1 MDDAQLRTV
10 WQQRQ
15 GNYRLTPLAEPLAV
29 LMKQKLA
36 RRVRRLGELARLW
49 DDMIPEAIRDHTALE
64 GFHQGVLTVMVD
76 SASQRF
82 HLQTLLTG
90 GLLRQMQ
97 EAFSGTL
104 QKVRLLPGQF
114 YSVDLETGRRR
125 YDEL

>member
-15 GNYRLTPLAEPLAV
+15 GKYRLTPLAEPLAV

-36 RRVRRLGELARLW
+36 RRVRSLGELASLW
-49 DDMIPEAIRDHTALE
+49 DEMIPKPIRDHTALE

-97 EAFSGTL
+97 EAFTGTL
-104 QKVRLLPGQF
+104 HKVRLLPGQF
-114 YSVDLETGRRR
+114 YSVDLETGTRR
-125 YDEL
+125 YDV